1 MVRKVPSIL
10 MLATWCLALLALSSC
25 QAQPQSSQEPSK
37 PDISSLLPPEPCE
50 PLPCGN
56 GLHEPFKD
64 VPGME
69 NVIQTDPPP
78 YPYLNNAATDTGVTV
93 YYRKPI
99 ATPGSELTNAITVRD
114 EEGNLVPGTLS
125 IASDRAFLLFC
136 AAEPYRP
143 GGKYFVDYQ
152 AVEFED
158 GDAAKAFSIEFQVES
173 DEKNITLGAKPCD
186 HFPSPGTIPHT
197 VLSVRTP

>member
-1 MVRKVPSIL
+1 MVRKFPSIL
-10 MLATWCLALLALSSC
+10 ILAICCLALFTLSSC
-25 QAQPQSSQEPSK
+25 QAQPQSSPEPSK
-37 PDISSLLPPEPCE
+37 PDISSLPSPEPCE
-50 PLPCGN
+50 PLPCGS
-56 GLHEPFKD
+56 GFFSIFEG

-69 NVIQTDPPP
+69 NVISTDPQPH
-78 YPYLNNAATDTGVTV
+78 LINAATDTSVTV
-93 YYRKPI
+93 HYRKPI
-99 ATPGSELTNAITVRD
+99 ATPDTELTNAITVRD

-173 DEKNITLGAKPCD
+173 DEKNITLGAKPCA
-186 HFPSPGTIPHT
+186 HFPPPGTIPHT
-197 VLSVRTP
+197 ILSAREP